1 MPCRL
6 MHSSRARA
14 TLAARLCVCVFA
26 RLPQPT
32 LTTSDRLTFRIPKGQ
47 EHTHAQREGHHRG
60 MHGLTQTLSYVVV
73 VAVVLL
79 LGIKQSPLQTS

>member
-1 MPCRL
+1 
-6 MHSSRARA
+6 
-14 TLAARLCVCVFA
+14 
-26 RLPQPT
+26 
-32 LTTSDRLTFRIPKGQ
+32 
-47 EHTHAQREGHHRG
+47 